1 MSELLREIEPKDTT
15 ASGRAAGISA
25 VDAVRLVVNTAVKM
39 SEVEP
44 AISVRSVTESSRGA
58 GVIIWIPG
66 YVSNGTTIIV
76 APPEEPAP

>member
-1 MSELLREIEPKDTT
+1 MSELLRETEPKNTT

-44 AISVRSVTESSRGA
+44 VISVRSVSESSRGP

-66 YVSNGTTIIV
+66 YISNGTTIV
-76 APPEEPAP
+76 TTTLEEPAP